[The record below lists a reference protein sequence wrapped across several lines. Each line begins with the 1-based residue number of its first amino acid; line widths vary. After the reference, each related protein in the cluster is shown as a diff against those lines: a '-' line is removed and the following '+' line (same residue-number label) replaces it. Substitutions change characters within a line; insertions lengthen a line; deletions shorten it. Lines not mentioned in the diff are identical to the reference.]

1 MRSLEA
7 TIPTNQETLLQ
18 ASVHG
23 KAAVQGGERILQ
35 CTTCHNAH
43 GIRRVRDRLS
53 PVHPLNVVKTC
64 AGCHANAQYMRSY
77 NPATPVDQLEK
88 YRSSTHGALHA
99 KGDSKVAEC
108 ASCHGS
114 HGVFAA
120 DDVRSTVFPTNLPA
134 TCAACHSDAEYMK
147 DRDIPTDQ
155 MEQYRASTHGKAL
168 LERSDLGAPACNDCH
183 GNHAATPPGIESISK
198 VCGTCHTLNDELF
211 SASKH
216 KRAFDE
222 LGLPECETCH
232 GNHSIVNATNA
243 LLGVE
248 PTAVCTQCHES
259 GEEGKG
265 FMFAKGIRLV
275 VDSLDSAYET
285 SVMLVAEANQKGMEV
300 GDAEFR
306 LREARQS
313 RLEARTVIHSFD
325 EEKTLAVLQK
335 GLATTG
341 AVTTGAREAIEEY
354 YFRRAGL
361 GVATL
366 IITVLALSLYA
377 YVRRLEKSQAQT
389 EPQKRSTSS

>member
-1 MRSLEA
+1 
-7 TIPTNQETLLQ
+7 
-18 ASVHG
+18 
-23 KAAVQGGERILQ
+23 
-35 CTTCHNAH
+35 
-43 GIRRVRDRLS
+43 
-53 PVHPLNVVKTC
+53 
-64 AGCHANAQYMRSY
+64 
-77 NPATPVDQLEK
+77 
-88 YRSSTHGALHA
+88 
-99 KGDSKVAEC
+99 
-108 ASCHGS
+108 
-114 HGVFAA
+114 
-120 DDVRSTVFPTNLPA
+120 
-134 TCAACHSDAEYMK
+134 
-147 DRDIPTDQ
+147 
-155 MEQYRASTHGKAL
+155 
-168 LERSDLGAPACNDCH
+168 
-183 GNHAATPPGIESISK
+183 
-198 VCGTCHTLNDELF
+198 
-211 SASKH
+211 
-216 KRAFDE
+216 
-222 LGLPECETCH
+222 
-232 GNHSIVNATNA
+232 VNATNA